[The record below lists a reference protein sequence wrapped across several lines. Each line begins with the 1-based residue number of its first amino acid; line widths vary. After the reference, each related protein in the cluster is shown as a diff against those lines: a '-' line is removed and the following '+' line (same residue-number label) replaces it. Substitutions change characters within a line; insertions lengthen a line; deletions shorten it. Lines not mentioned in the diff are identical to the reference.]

1 MSTREVALRRVAEL
15 YDRYRNAKGTTS
27 YLEHDVT
34 VGGNW
39 ATTFPVLKKTE
50 KITRADVLGA
60 LNTSDS
66 HSFRLTYL
74 MAMAWGYGDA
84 GYGPYRAQVIE
95 MNSGYIGQYIK
106 QLHEAATAGW
116 NSGYGFLLDNPI
128 TDLGPAF
135 ATKLLYF
142 CSPKKDRAPIL
153 DSVISKWLWRYDIAN
168 DTDYVNSTRFK
179 IEQYELYVNF
189 IDEVLQKLRAN
200 HSGDENLLDRGF
212 IEYLM
217 FIDQVHHRSTFD
229 LPDWI
234 K

>member
-1 MSTREVALRRVAEL
+1 MPTSEVALRRVAEL

-27 YLEHDVT
+27 YLEHGVT

-66 HSFRLTYL
+66 HSFRITYL

-84 GYGPYRAQVIE
+84 GYGPYRAKVIE
-95 MNSGYIGQYIK
+95 TNSRDIGQYIK
-106 QLHEAATAGW
+106 QLHEAATTGW

-142 CSPKKDRAPIL
+142 CSPKDDRAPIL
-153 DSVISKWLWRYDIAN
+153 DSVISKWLWRSGVAN

-179 IEQYELYVNF
+179 LEQYELYVNF
-189 IDEVLQKLRAN
+189 IDEVLQKLRETN
-200 HSGDENLLDRGF
+200 HDDENLDDRGF

-217 FIDQVHHRSTFD
+217 FIDQIHFQSTVA
-229 LPDWI
+229 LPPWI